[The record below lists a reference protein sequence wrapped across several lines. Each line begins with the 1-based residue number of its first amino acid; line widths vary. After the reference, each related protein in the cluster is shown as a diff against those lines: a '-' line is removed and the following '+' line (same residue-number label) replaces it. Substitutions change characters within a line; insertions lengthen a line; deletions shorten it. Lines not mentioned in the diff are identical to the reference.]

1 MLRFFNK
8 NNPTILILIPII
20 AILFSIKVFYAG
32 FIYELPQNST
42 LLSNFIFKLIEGE
55 NSLFYATIIST
66 LLLIILTFLF
76 INLGNKFLCLDKRNF
91 FHGFIFL
98 FITGAYM
105 QPYEFLPVL
114 ISEVFFI
121 FAVHTLFSTAKRQNS
136 VFQYFNAGFFIAVG
150 SFFWLNLILFF
161 IILFAT
167 LIILRRIIIREWITA
182 IIGFIIPY
190 FLFFA
195 VEFLISSKIDSL
207 FIVSELLFTYSTSY
221 LFDYEFYLFIA
232 ILSFTVLVG
241 SFAII
246 GKFAS
251 MSINEREYYKIYNWI
266 FIIAIIIFVFAG
278 TQNQG
283 AALFLL
289 LASTLPITFFFNLKR
304 RRVLLEIIFD
314 TLLLYIIF
322 MQIGIKIPF
331 I

>member
-32 FIYELPQNST
+32 FIYELPQNT
-42 LLSNFIFKLIEGE
+42 TVLSNFIFKFIEGD
-55 NSLFYATIIST
+55 NSLVYATIIST
-66 LLLIILTFLF
+66 LLLILLTFMF
-76 INLGNKFLCLDKRNF
+76 INLGNKFLCLDKRNY

-98 FITGAYM
+98 FVTGAYM

-121 FAVHTLFSTAKRQNS
+121 LAIHTLFSTAKRQNS
-136 VFQYFNAGFFIAVG
+136 VFQFFNAGFFIAVG
-150 SFFWLNLILFF
+150 SFFWLNLILFA

-182 IIGFIIPY
+182 MIGLVTPY

-195 VEFLISSKIDSL
+195 VEFLVLSKLDSL
-207 FIVSELLFTYSTSY
+207 FIVSELLFTNNTSY
-221 LFDYEFYLFIA
+221 LFNNELYLFIA
-232 ILSFTVLVG
+232 TM
-241 SFAII
+241 SFAVLIGGFSII

-266 FIIAIIIFVFAG
+266 FIISIVIFIFAA
-278 TQNQG
+278 TQNRG
-283 AALFLL
+283 AILFVLL
-289 LASTLPITFFFNLKR
+289 SFTLPITFFFNLKR
-304 RRVLLEIIFD
+304 RRILLEIIFD

-322 MQIGIKIPF
+322 MQTGIKIPF